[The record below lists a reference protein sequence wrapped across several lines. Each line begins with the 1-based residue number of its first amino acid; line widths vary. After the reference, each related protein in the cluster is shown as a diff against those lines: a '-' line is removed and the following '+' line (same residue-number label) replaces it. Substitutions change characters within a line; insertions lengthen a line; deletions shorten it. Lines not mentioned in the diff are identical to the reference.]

1 MYPEQRE
8 VLDEI
13 IVKIRA
19 GRIKRRTFL
28 ERAMVVGLSSSA
40 AISLLEACGGSSNS
54 QGGNGS
60 KGTPVSLVWQSEN
73 DSSPAYKTITDNF
86 NNTIGKQKGIHVTWN
101 NGPSDSATMLT
112 KYTTMFRARSG
123 STDITSIDIIYPAQ
137 FGASGWL
144 NEITDSQWSAS
155 ERDKYLQGPIKG
167 CTYQGKLWAAP
178 YRTDLGIL
186 YYRKD
191 LLSSPPATY
200 DDLVSQA
207 KGASPS
213 KIKYGYVWQ
222 GSQYEGLV
230 CDFVEVVHGYNGE
243 IIDANNKVVVN
254 SPEVVQ
260 ALTQMVSWV
269 GTISPSAVTTYT
281 EDPSRLTWQNGDSA
295 FMRNWPY
302 AYSLGND
309 PKQSKIAG
317 KFDIASL
324 PHGGSGT
331 AGHSAIGG
339 WNLGINAFSKN
350 PDAAWEFIK
359 YTLQPEAQKEGAI
372 GASFTVTLQSIYDD
386 SDVQSKEPLFTKLK
400 PILQNALPRPVSA
413 RYSDVTNVIQ
423 RHVYQ
428 ALKKQVSPAQAISAM
443 ESELKPLVASS

>member
-1 MYPEQRE
+1 MFPEQRE

-28 ERAMVVGLSSSA
+28 ERAMIAGLSSSA

-54 QGGNGS
+54 QGGNGAA
-60 KGTPVSLVWQSEN
+60 KSLVWQSEN
-73 DSSPAYKTITDNF
+73 DSTPTYKNLVDTF
-86 NNTIGKQKGIHVTWN
+86 NKTVGQQKGIHVTWN
-101 NGPSDSATMLT
+101 NGPTGGGDELLT
-112 KYTTMFRARSG
+112 KYTTALRARS
-123 STDITSIDIIYPAQ
+123 STMDVMSIDIIYPAQ
-137 FGASGWL
+137 FGASEWT
-144 NEITDSQWSAS
+144 NPITDSQWPAS

-167 CTYQGKLWAAP
+167 CTYQGKIWAAP

-191 LLSSPPATY
+191 LVSNPPTTY
-200 DDLVSQA
+200 DEMVSQA

-230 CDFVEVVHGYNGE
+230 CDFVEVVHGYGGE
-243 IIDANNKVVVN
+243 VIDANNQVVVN
-254 SPEVVQ
+254 SPEALQ

-269 GTISPSAVTTYT
+269 GSISPNAVTTYT
-281 EDPSRLTWQNGDSA
+281 EEPARLTWQNGDSA

-302 AYSLGND
+302 AYVQSND
-309 PKQSKIAG
+309 PKQSKVAG

-324 PHGGSGT
+324 PHGGKET

-339 WNLGINAFSKN
+339 WNLAINAFSKN
-350 PDAAWEFIK
+350 PDEAWEFVH
-359 YTLQPEAQKEGAI
+359 YMLQPDAQKGGAI
-372 GASFTVTLQSIYDD
+372 GASWTVTLQSVYDD
-386 SDVQSKEPLFTKLK
+386 PDVQSKQPLFTRLK

-413 RYSDVTNVIQ
+413 RYADVTKVIQ
-423 RHVYQ
+423 QYVYQ
-428 ALKKQVSPAQAISAM
+428 ALKKQVTPAQALSSL
-443 ESELKPLVASS
+443 ESGLKPLVTSS

>member
-28 ERAMVVGLSSSA
+28 ERAMVAGLSSSA

-54 QGGNGS
+54 QGGNGAA
-60 KGTPVSLVWQSEN
+60 TSLVWQSEN
-73 DSSPAYKTITDNF
+73 DASSTYKALTDTF
-86 NNTIGKQKGIHVTWN
+86 NNTVGKQKGIHVTWN

-112 KYTTMFRARSG
+112 KYTTMLRARSG
-123 STDITSIDIIYPAQ
+123 STDILSIDIIYPAQ

-144 NEITDSQWSAS
+144 NAITDSQWSAS
-155 ERDKYLQGPIKG
+155 DRAKYLPGPIKG
-167 CTYQGKLWAAP
+167 NTFQGKIWAAP

-191 LLSSPPATY
+191 LVSTPPATY
-200 DDLVSQA
+200 ADLVTQS
-207 KGASPS
+207 KSSSPS
-213 KIKYGYVWQ
+213 KIKYGYAWQ

-230 CDFVEVVHGYNGE
+230 CDFVEVVHGYGGE
-243 IIDANNKVVVN
+243 VIDANNKIVIN
-254 SPEVVQ
+254 SPETLQ
-260 ALTQMVSWV
+260 ALTEMVSWV

-281 EDPSRLTWQNGDSA
+281 EEPSRLTWQNGDAA

-317 KFDIASL
+317 KFDITSL
-324 PHGGSGT
+324 PYGGSGT

-339 WNLGINAFSKN
+339 WNLGINAFTKN
-350 PDAAWEFIK
+350 PDAAWTFIQ
-359 YTLQPEAQKEGAI
+359 YMLQPAAQKEGAI
-372 GASFTVTLQSIYDD
+372 GATWTTTLQSVYDD
-386 SDVQSKEPLFTKLK
+386 PDVQSKQPLFTKLK

-423 RHVYQ
+423 QYVYQ
-428 ALKKQVSPAQAISAM
+428 ALKKQITPAQAISSI
-443 ESELKPLVASS
+443 ESGLKPLIASS

>member
-28 ERAMVVGLSSSA
+28 ERAMVAGLSSSA

-54 QGGNGS
+54 QGGNGPA
-60 KGTPVSLVWQSEN
+60 KALVWQSEN
-73 DSSPAYKTITDNF
+73 DASPTYKTLADTF
-86 NNTIGKQKGIHVTWN
+86 NKTVGQQKGIHIAWN

-112 KYTTMFRARSG
+112 KYTTMLRARSG
-123 STDITSIDIIYPAQ
+123 STDILSIDIIYPAQ
-137 FGASGWL
+137 FGASQWV
-144 NEITDSQWSAS
+144 NPITDSQWPAS
-155 ERDKYLQGPIKG
+155 EREKYLQGPIKG
-167 CTYQGKLWAAP
+167 CTFQGKVWAAP

-191 LLSSPPATY
+191 LVSTPPATY
-200 DDLVSQA
+200 DDLVSQS
-207 KGASPS
+207 KSVSPS
-213 KIKYGYVWQ
+213 KIKYGYAWQ

-230 CDFVEVVHGYNGE
+230 CDFVEVVHGYGGE
-243 IIDANNKVVVN
+243 VIDANNKVVVN
-254 SPEVVQ
+254 SPETLQ

-269 GTISPSAVTTYT
+269 GTISPAAVTTYT
-281 EDPSRLTWQNGDSA
+281 EEPARLTWQNGDAA

-302 AYSLGND
+302 AYSTSND
-309 PKQSKIAG
+309 SKQSKIAG
-317 KFDIASL
+317 KFDIAIL
-324 PHGGSGT
+324 PHGGKET

-339 WNLGINAFSKN
+339 WNLAINAFSKN
-350 PDAAWEFIK
+350 PDAAWEFIN
-359 YTLQPEAQKEGAI
+359 YMLQPAAQKEGAI
-372 GASFTVTLQSIYDD
+372 GATWTTTLQSVYDD
-386 SDVQSKEPLFTKLK
+386 ADVQSKQPLFTKLK

-423 RHVYQ
+423 LHVYQ
-428 ALKKQVSPAQAISAM
+428 ALKKQVTPAQAISSM

>member
-28 ERAMVVGLSSSA
+28 ERAMVAGLSSSA
-40 AISLLEACGGSSNS
+40 ALSLLEACGGSSNS
-54 QGGNGS
+54 QGGNGPS
-60 KGTPVSLVWQSEN
+60 VNLVWQSEN
-73 DSSPAYKTITDNF
+73 DSSTAYKTLTDTF
-86 NNTIGKQKGIHVTWN
+86 NSTIGKQKGIHVTWN

-137 FGASGWL
+137 FGAAGWL
-144 NEITDSQWSAS
+144 NEITDSQWSSGDRA
-155 ERDKYLQGPIKG
+155 KYLQGPIKG
-167 CTYQGKLWAAP
+167 CTFQGKLWAAP

-191 LLSSPPATY
+191 LVPTPPATY
-200 DDLVSQA
+200 DDLVSLS

-230 CDFVEVVHGYNGE
+230 CDFVEVVHGYGGE
-243 IIDANNKVVVN
+243 IIDANNNVVVN
-254 SPEVVQ
+254 SPEVTQ

-269 GTISPSAVTTYT
+269 GAISPSAVTTYT
-281 EDPSRLTWQNGDSA
+281 EEPSRLTWQDGNAA

-309 PKQSKIAG
+309 PKQSKING

-324 PHGGSGT
+324 PYGGSAT

-350 PDAAWEFIK
+350 PDAAWTFIQ
-359 YTLQPEAQKEGAI
+359 YMLQPDAQKQGAI
-372 GASFTVTLQSIYDD
+372 IASFTTTLQSVYTD
-386 SDVQSKEPLFTKLK
+386 SDVTSKQPLFTKLG

-423 RHVYQ
+423 RYAYQ
-428 ALKKQVSPAQAISAM
+428 ALKKQISPTQAISSMAND
-443 ESELKPLVASS
+443 LKPLVASS